1 MYVCPTGGVS
11 LPSRGFGAGAGV
23 GGGQEDALGVIF
35 LESMKHIT
43 FNVFSCLLFVDSE
56 TPSE

>member
-1 MYVCPTGGVS
+1 MKKLVYLHEVS
-11 LPSRGFGAGAGV
+11 PQPGV
-23 GGGQEDALGVIF
+23 GVGDSQEDALGVIF
-35 LESMKHIT
+35 FERMKHIT

>member
-1 MYVCPTGGVS
+1 VA
-11 LPSRGFGAGAGV
+11 AGAGV

-35 LESMKHIT
+35 FESIEHIT
-43 FNVFSCLLFVDSE
+43 FNVFPCLLFVDSE

>member
-1 MYVCPTGGVS
+1 MAAV
-11 LPSRGFGAGAGV
+11 AGV
-23 GGGQEDALGVIF
+23 EGSEEDALGESFF

-43 FNVFSCLLFVDSE
+43 FYVLSCLLFVDSE

>member
-1 MYVCPTGGVS
+1 MGD
-11 LPSRGFGAGAGV
+11 
-23 GGGQEDALGVIF
+23 GQEDALGVIF
-35 LESMKHIT
+35 FESMKYIT